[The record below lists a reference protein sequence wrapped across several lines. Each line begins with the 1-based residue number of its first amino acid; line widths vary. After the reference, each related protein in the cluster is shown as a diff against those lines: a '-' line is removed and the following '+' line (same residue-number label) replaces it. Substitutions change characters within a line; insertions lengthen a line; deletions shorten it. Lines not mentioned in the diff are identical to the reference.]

1 MKKIDLPFWGWGAE
15 PKEPGRMSSALTD
28 DKKASKAITRIKGS
42 RVEMTNAEVKKY
54 PDCGEVSG
62 LLSEAKVEEMTA
74 TIQITTGQKGSDTVY
89 DTINVEKVE
98 EYLTKN
104 IKSYERTQPLNRV
117 YIDVDGKADLSM
129 EEDDFTAKDATIEFI
144 LLGLDLGTPFS
155 LMKAS
160 KYDTVKDG
168 KRIHIFSYRITLLN
182 KYGSKPA
189 IKKYVEETLNPIIK
203 EALKEDI
210 AYITNKKEKKD
221 KETYVDYDE
230 SVYSLGDPV
239 KDTCGRKMR
248 MWNSTKDD
256 DYRPNKIVSG
266 HTVKDTLITYIP
278 ADCERLPEPVVV
290 VPPKPVAV
298 NEVVKEVAAVSPVA
312 VVSTEEKDTLEKV
325 VDGLGAFRWDNHKDW
340 ISIGLACFNEEL
352 PLVVWERNSQKSKK
366 YVKGECGKVWG
377 GFQHTTTRRPV
388 KQGTLWK
395 MLKEDNLELF
405 KELCPK
411 RMDYERLVRS
421 GDGHAEVANY
431 FFSLRYDNYLHSST
445 MGWLYVLPN
454 NIWATSGNHYPSG
467 MVNDIFR
474 TMKTQQLEFE
484 NTLRRREKALTELE
498 PRDEAKEE
506 AIEELK
512 KSSLA
517 FGSKFSNKT
526 FCEGV
531 IAFLR
536 GLYEEHTTA
545 LCVEQEKTN
554 IAEIMDE
561 QRNLFAF
568 NDCVYDLDT
577 GKTRPIK
584 QTDYLTITCG
594 YNYPQPNPAVRKE
607 IKTLVDGIFEDASM
621 VQYIMDILATSVCG
635 VRNIEEWYI
644 WSGTGGNGKGVLMEL
659 IGKAFGGYYYDLPN
673 DILTKR
679 IDKPNTPQPDLANS
693 RGKRFLNTTEPE
705 SNDKILEGTTKKL
718 SGGDSITARGL
729 YKDPITYKP
738 QFMLTLQCNNIP
750 SLNSLTGGSVRRIR
764 ILTFPFQFKENP
776 VLENERK
783 GNAEIKNVKC
793 RSNEWRNEFIL
804 MLLEQYKR
812 VAGKSTITM
821 PLKVKERT
829 DSYIQDNN
837 PVGIWF
843 KEHYVKADKMEVE
856 DEHGGKYEMPCVLRP
871 RELWTAYKEFSAV
884 PITDKKFKEAME
896 FNEVYSMKTS
906 YTVRDSQGT
915 VVDECSGVML
925 YKGWKKI

>member
-1 MKKIDLPFWGWGAE
+1 
-15 PKEPGRMSSALTD
+15 MSSALTD

-42 RVEMTNAEVKKY
+42 KVEMTNAEVKKY
-54 PDCGEVSG
+54 PDCGEASG
-62 LLSEAKVEEMTA
+62 LLSEAKVEEMTDKSPIA
-74 TIQITTGQKGSDTVY
+74 YTIQVCNGLSTSDTVY
-89 DTINVEKVE
+89 STKYPE
-98 EYLTKN
+98 EIEAYLKTH
-104 IKSYERTQPLNRV
+104 IESYERTRQFNRV
-117 YIDVDGKADLSM
+117 YIDIDGCAEQSM
-129 EEDDFTAKDATIEFI
+129 EEDDFKEKDGTIDFI
-144 LLGLDLGTPFS
+144 LRGLDLGSPFS

-160 KYDTVKDG
+160 KYNSKKNG
-168 KRIHIFSYRITLLN
+168 KPTHIFSYRITLLN

-203 EALKEDI
+203 EALKDDI
-210 AYITNKKEKKD
+210 AYITLTDTKARKEACVG
-221 KETYVDYDE
+221 TYVDYDE
-230 SVYSLGDPV
+230 SVYSMGDPA

-248 MWNSTKDD
+248 MWNSTKKE
-256 DYRPNKIVSG
+256 DYRPNVIVSG
-266 HTVKDTLITYIP
+266 HSVLDTLITYIP
-278 ADCERLPEPVVV
+278 AGCEELPEPVVV
-290 VPPKPVAV
+290 VPLPKPIAV
-298 NEVVKEVAAVSPVA
+298 NEIVKEIAEVSPVA

-325 VDGLGAFRWDNHKDW
+325 VDGLADFRWNNHKDW

-352 PLVVWERNSQKSKK
+352 PLLVWERNSKKSEKYKK
-366 YVKGECGKVWG
+366 DECGKVWS

-411 RMDYERLVRS
+411 RMDFERLVRS

-454 NIWATSGNHYPSG
+454 NIWANSGNHYPSG
-467 MVNDIFR
+467 MVNDIYR
-474 TMKTQQLEFE
+474 EMKKQQLEFE

-498 PRDEAKEE
+498 PRDEAKEKE
-506 AIEELK
+506 IEELK
-512 KSSLA
+512 KASLA
-517 FGSKFSNKT
+517 FGSKFGNKS

-561 QRNLFAF
+561 QRHLFAF

-621 VQYIMDILATSVCG
+621 VQYVMDILATSVCG

-750 SLNSLTGGSVRRIR
+750 ALNSLTGGSVRRIR
-764 ILTFPFQFKENP
+764 IITFPFQFKENP

-812 VAGKSTITM
+812 VVGKSTITM

-843 KEHYVKADKMEVE
+843 KEHYVKADKMKVE
-856 DEHGGKYEMPCVLRP
+856 DEHGEYETPCVLRP

-896 FNEVYSMKTS
+896 FNEVYSIKTS
-906 YTVRDSQGT
+906 YTVRNSQGD

-925 YKGWKKI
+925 YKGWKRM

>member
-1 MKKIDLPFWGWGAE
+1 
-15 PKEPGRMSSALTD
+15 MSSALTD
-28 DKKASKAITRIKGS
+28 DNKASKGIKRKLI
-42 RVEMTNAEVKKY
+42 RVNKGIMTNPSVEKSS
-54 PDCGEVSG
+54 DCGEVSG
-62 LLSEAKVEEMTA
+62 LLSEAKVEEMTVPA
-74 TIQITTGQKGSDTVY
+74 TIQVATGLDTSDKVY
-89 DTINVEKVE
+89 KTIEVEDIKA
-98 EYLTKN
+98 YLTKN
-104 IKSYERTQPLNRV
+104 INSYERTQPLNRV
-117 YIDVDGKADLSM
+117 YIDIDGCADLSM
-129 EEDDFTAKDATIEFI
+129 SEEDYTLKDYTIEFI
-144 LLGLDLGTPFS
+144 LRGMDLGTPFS

-160 KYDTVKDG
+160 KYDSVKKG
-168 KRIHIFSYRITLLN
+168 KQTHIFSYRITLLK

-203 EALKEDI
+203 EALKDDI
-210 AYITNKKEKKD
+210 AYLTDKKEKATTA
-221 KETYVDYDE
+221 TYVDYDE
-230 SVYSLGDPV
+230 SVYSMGDPV

-248 MWNSTKDD
+248 MWKSTKND
-256 DYRPNKIVSG
+256 DYRPNEIVG
-266 HTVKDTLITYIP
+266 DEHTVKDTLITYIP
-278 ADCERLPEPVVV
+278 AGCERLPEPVVV
-290 VPPKPVAV
+290 APPPKPVVAV
-298 NEVVKEVAAVSPVA
+298 NEVINEVVGGASPVASPVA
-312 VVSTEEKDTLEKV
+312 VSTDETDMLEKV

-340 ISIGLACFNEEL
+340 ISIGLACFNEGL
-352 PLVVWERNSQKSKK
+352 PLSVWEHNSKK
-366 YVKGECGKVWG
+366 SAKFVKGECGRVWG
-377 GFQHTTTRRPV
+377 GFQHSTTRRPI

-395 MLKEDNLELF
+395 MLKEDNLILF

-411 RMDYERLVRS
+411 RMDYERLLRS

-431 FFSLRYDNYLHSST
+431 FFSLRYDNYLHSSM

-454 NIWATSGNHYPSG
+454 LIWANSGNHYPAG
-467 MVNDIFR
+467 MVNDIYR
-474 TMKTQQLEFE
+474 TMKEQQLGFE
-484 NTLRRREKALTELE
+484 GTIRLREKALAELE
-498 PRDEAKEE
+498 PRDKEKEE
-506 AIEELK
+506 ALLELK
-512 KSSLA
+512 KASFN
-517 FGSKFSNKT
+517 FGRLFGNKS

-561 QRNLFAF
+561 HRNLFAF

-577 GKTRPIK
+577 GLTRPIK

-594 YNYPQPNPAVRKE
+594 YNYPQKDPAVRKE

-621 VQYIMDILATSVCG
+621 VQYVMDVLATSVCG

-659 IGKAFGGYYYDLPN
+659 VGKAFGGYYYDLPN

-718 SGGDSITARGL
+718 TGGDSITARGL

-764 ILTFPFQFKENP
+764 IITFPFQFKENP

-843 KEHYVKADKMEVE
+843 KENYVKADKMKVE
-856 DEHGGKYEMPCVLRP
+856 DEHGEYETPCVLRP

-906 YTVRDSQGT
+906 YTVRNSRGD
-915 VVDECSGVML
+915 VVDECAGVML
-925 YKGWKKI
+925 YKGWKRL

>member
-1 MKKIDLPFWGWGAE
+1 MN
-15 PKEPGRMSSALTD
+15 SVLTD
-28 DKKASKAITRIKGS
+28 DKKAPKVIRHKNGSK
-42 RVEMTNAEVKKY
+42 VEMTNAEVKKY

-62 LLSEAKVEEMTA
+62 LLSDAKVEEMT
-74 TIQITTGQKGSDTVY
+74 TIQVCSGLDTSDKVY
-89 DTINVEKVE
+89 KTINVEE
-98 EYLTKN
+98 AEAYLTKN
-104 IKSYERTQPLNRV
+104 IKSYERTQPFNRV
-117 YIDVDGKADLSM
+117 YIDIDGCAEQSM
-129 EEDDFTAKDATIEFI
+129 GEEDFTMKDETIEFI
-144 LLGLDLGTPFS
+144 LRGLDLGTPFS

-160 KYDTVKDG
+160 KYDSVKKG
-168 KRIHIFSYRITLLN
+168 KPTHIFSYRITLLN

-203 EALKEDI
+203 EALKEEI
-210 AYITNKKEKKD
+210 AYITNKKEKATTA
-221 KETYVDYDE
+221 TYVDYDE
-230 SVYSLGDPV
+230 SVYSMGDPIA
-239 KDTCGRKMR
+239 DTCGRKMR

-256 DYRPNKIVSG
+256 DYRPNKIVSE

-278 ADCERLPEPVVV
+278 AGCERLPEPVVV
-290 VPPKPVAV
+290 APPPKPIAV
-298 NEVVKEVAAVSPVA
+298 NEIVNAPASPSPVA
-312 VVSTEEKDTLEKV
+312 VVSTDETDMLEKV

-340 ISIGLACFNEEL
+340 ISIGLACFNEG
-352 PLVVWERNSQKSKK
+352 LVVEVWERNSKKSGK
-366 YVKGECGKVWG
+366 YKKGECGKVWG
-377 GFQHTTTRRPV
+377 GFQHSTTRRPI

-411 RMDYERLVRS
+411 RMDYERLLRS

-431 FFSLRYDNYLHSST
+431 FFSLRYDNYLHSSM

-454 NIWATSGNHYPSG
+454 NIWACSGNHYPAG

-474 TMKTQQLEFE
+474 TMKAQQLEFE

-498 PRDEAKEE
+498 PRDEAKEKE
-506 AIEELK
+506 IEELK
-512 KSSLA
+512 KASLA
-517 FGSKFSNKT
+517 FGGKFGNKS

-531 IAFLR
+531 ITFLR

-561 QRNLFAF
+561 HRNLFAF

-594 YNYPQPNPAVRKE
+594 YNYPQSDPAVRKE

-621 VQYIMDILATSVCG
+621 VQYVMDVLATSVCG

-659 IGKAFGGYYYDLPN
+659 VGKAFGGYYYDLPN

-705 SNDKILEGTTKKL
+705 SNDKIMEGTTKKL
-718 SGGDSITARGL
+718 TGGDLITARGL

-764 ILTFPFQFKENP
+764 IIPFPFQFKENP

-812 VAGKSTITM
+812 VAGKSTITQ
-821 PLKVKERT
+821 PPKVKERT
-829 DSYIQDNN
+829 DAYIQDNN

-843 KEHYVKADKMEVE
+843 KENYVKADKMKVE
-856 DEHGGKYEMPCVLRP
+856 DEHGEYETPCVLRP
-871 RELWTAYKEFSAV
+871 RELWTAYKEFSGV

-906 YTVRDSQGT
+906 YVVRNSQGD
-915 VVDECSGVML
+915 VVEEYQGVML
-925 YKGWKKI
+925 YKGWKRV

>member
-1 MKKIDLPFWGWGAE
+1 
-15 PKEPGRMSSALTD
+15 MSSALTD
-28 DKKASKAITRIKGS
+28 DKNAPKAIRRIKVSKGIMTTPS
-42 RVEMTNAEVKKY
+42 VEKSS
-54 PDCGEVSG
+54 DCVEVSG
-62 LLSEAKVEEMTA
+62 LLSEAKVEEMTDESPRRY
-74 TIQITTGQKGSDTVY
+74 TVQVCNGLSTSDTVY
-89 DTINVEKVE
+89 SNISVEHIE
-98 EYLTKN
+98 AYLKTH
-104 IKSYERTQPLNRV
+104 IESYERTQNFNRV
-117 YIDVDGKADLSM
+117 YIDIDGCAEQSM
-129 EEDDFTAKDATIEFI
+129 EEDDFKAKDETITFI
-144 LLGLDLGTPFS
+144 LRGLDFGTPFS
-155 LMKAS
+155 LMTAS
-160 KYDTVKDG
+160 KYNSKKNG
-168 KRIHIFSYRITLLN
+168 KPTHIFSYRITLL
-182 KYGSKPA
+182 KQYGSKLA

-210 AYITNKKEKKD
+210 AYITNKKEKATTA
-221 KETYVDYDE
+221 TYVDYDE
-230 SVYSLGDPV
+230 SVYSMGDPA

-248 MWNSTKDD
+248 MWNSTKKE
-256 DYRPNKIVSG
+256 DYRPNVIVG
-266 HTVKDTLITYIP
+266 EEHTVLDTLITYVP
-278 ADCERLPEPVVV
+278 TGAERLPEPVVV
-290 VPPKPVAV
+290 VPPPKPVVAV
-298 NEVVKEVAAVSPVA
+298 NEVVNAPVSPSPVA

-325 VDGLGAFRWDNHKDW
+325 VDGLADFRWNNHKDW

-352 PLVVWERNSQKSKK
+352 PLVVWERNSKKSDK
-366 YVKGECGKVWG
+366 YKKGECGKVWG
-377 GFQHTTTRRPV
+377 GFQQTTTRRPV

-431 FFSLRYDNYLHSST
+431 FFSLRYDNYLHSSM

-454 NIWATSGNHYPSG
+454 NIWACSGNHYPSG

-498 PRDEAKEE
+498 PRDEAKEKE
-506 AIEELK
+506 IEELK
-512 KSSLA
+512 KASLA
-517 FGSKFSNKT
+517 FGGKFGNKS

-607 IKTLVDGIFEDASM
+607 IKTLVEGIFEDASM
-621 VQYIMDILATSVCG
+621 VQYVMDILATSVCG
-635 VRNIEEWYI
+635 VRNVEEWYI

-659 IGKAFGGYYYDLPN
+659 VGKAFGGYYYDLPN

-750 SLNSLTGGSVRRIR
+750 ALNSLTGGSVRRIR

-843 KEHYVKADKMEVE
+843 KEHYVKADKMKVE
-856 DEHGGKYEMPCVLRP
+856 DEHGEYETPCVLRP

-906 YTVRDSQGT
+906 YTVRNSQGT
-915 VVDECSGVML
+915 EVDACSGVML
-925 YKGWKKI
+925 YKGWKRI